1 MNRNRIAYLLLFA
14 AVVVA
19 LGIVLRGI
27 LTPSAATVST
37 SSRSKS
43 PAVGLQVGNRAP
55 DFSLVTA
62 DGKKI
67 HLHDF
72 KGKPV
77 VILFSSTDCISCKTQ
92 VSETQQEF
100 ASQWAAHKVFA
111 LLGID
116 LADTAADTMRYDSFT
131 RIAIPVLLTQ
141 TTNVAELYQITS
153 VPTSVFIAR
162 DGLIRAVVPGEMD
175 RATLQRYLGQ
185 VSA

>member
-1 MNRNRIAYLLLFA
+1 MNRNRIAQLLLFA

-19 LGIVLRGI
+19 LGIVLHGI
-27 LTPSAATVST
+27 LTPTAATVST
-37 SSRSKS
+37 PSRSKS

-55 DFSLVTA
+55 DFTLVTS

-72 KGKPV
+72 RGKPV
-77 VILFSSTDCISCKTQ
+77 VILFSSTDCKSCQTQ
-92 VSETQQEF
+92 VSDTQLEF
-100 ASQWAAHKVFA
+100 ASQLAAHKVFA

-116 LADTAADTMRYDSFT
+116 LADTAADTMRYDPVT
-131 RIAIPVLLTQ
+131 HIAIPVLLTQ
-141 TTNVAELYQITS
+141 TTNVADSYQITS

-162 DGLIRAVVPGEMD
+162 DGMIRAVVPGEMD
-175 RATLQRYLGQ
+175 RATLRHYLVQ